1 MNIAVTGLNN
11 VDNPGPGVPVIRA
24 LRDSGEVDGRI
35 IGLLYDTL
43 EPGAY
48 LSSVADASYVIP
60 YPSAGL
66 EHLYGRLVVILERE
80 KIDVIIPT
88 LDSELNGF
96 IALAPRLKTLGVRM
110 LLPSKEQLALR
121 AKDTLADFCRK
132 HGIAVPENILA
143 TSVQDVYAIQTHFD
157 YPVAVKGIFYDAVIA
172 NNFEE
177 ALAAFHRLQEKWG
190 LPIVVQE
197 FVHGDEYNVCA
208 LGDNGATVGAVAM
221 KKMYI
226 TDKGKGWSGITIR
239 EPALLGLTEKTI
251 AALQWNGGIEFEF
264 VRDKATNAYVLLEI
278 NPRFPAW
285 VYLAAAA
292 GQNLPLAAAKLA
304 LGQTVPKFSSYDI
317 GKMFIRYSWDLIT
330 DIKRFEEITVSGEL
344 RND

>member
-1 MNIAVTGLNN
+1 MNVAVTGLNN

-24 LRDSGEVDGRI
+24 LRESGEFDGRI

-48 LSSVADASYVIP
+48 LTSVSDASYVIP

-66 EHLYGRLVVILERE
+66 DHLFERLAAIHGRE

-96 IALAPRLKTLGVRM
+96 ITLAPRLKALGIRM
-110 LLPSKEQLALR
+110 FLPDKEQLNLR
-121 AKDTLADFCRK
+121 AKDKLADFCRK
-132 HGIAVPENILA
+132 HQIAVPENILA
-143 TSVQDVYAIQTHFD
+143 TSAQDLYSIQSHFD
-157 YPVAVKGIFYDAVIA
+157 YPVAVKGIFYDAAIA
-172 NNFEE
+172 NNFDE
-177 ALAAFHRLQEKWG
+177 ALAAFHRLREKWG

-197 FVHGDEYNVCA
+197 FVNGDEYNVCA
-208 LGDNGATVGAVAM
+208 LGDKGTTVGAVAM
-221 KKMYI
+221 KKLYV

-239 EPALLGLTEKTI
+239 EPALMALTEKTI
-251 AALQWNGGIEFEF
+251 EALQWNGGLELEF
-264 VRDKATNAYVLLEI
+264 VKDKTTNTYFLLEI

-285 VYLAAAA
+285 VYLTAAA
-292 GQNLPLAAAKLA
+292 GQNLPLAALKLA
-304 LGQTVPKFSSYDI
+304 LGQHVPRFESYDI

-330 DIKRFEEITVSGEL
+330 DIKRFEEITISGEL
-344 RND
+344 HNA